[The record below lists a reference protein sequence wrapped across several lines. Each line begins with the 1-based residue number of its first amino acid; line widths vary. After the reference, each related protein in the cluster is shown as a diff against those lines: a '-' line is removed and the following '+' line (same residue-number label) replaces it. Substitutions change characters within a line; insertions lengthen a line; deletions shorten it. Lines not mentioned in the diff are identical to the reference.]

1 MRSVRSP
8 LLAGFG
14 LTLLAAAAAETP
26 DVFSASIKPVLVQN
40 CGACH
45 NPDNPKNRLD
55 FLKASTAD
63 DMNSRRGLWRNVAE
77 QLRNRTMPPAASKL
91 TEDDRLR
98 ISSWI
103 DDRMRQTACSTGDYA
118 GGITI
123 RRLNRREYRNSV
135 RDLLGVDL
143 PVSEIFP
150 ADGSGGEGFDT
161 HGGALY
167 IPPLMMERY
176 LEAAQQALD
185 RAIITPPLNKN
196 FGAFT
201 MEPVAAP
208 GNRTRSLGVGEVLAT
223 TFSTFADGDYN
234 IRVWIDRPKDRER
247 FMLLAVNGNPA
258 GKLIYQRDPAGGPT
272 ARALTVKLARGVH
285 RIELTNG
292 DIPVEMY
299 NLMVDQK
306 LPDPSAEKRVT
317 HFRLFGTE
325 PGEAPV
331 EPRKAAERLLAKFA
345 RAAYR
350 RPVEP
355 EAIAKLMTLYDRAA
369 ERGDPFEE
377 RVKLAMKAAFVS
389 PSFLFQIEAGH
400 DKPGIHPIGQHE
412 LATRLSYFLWAT
424 MPDDD
429 LSRLADEGKLQDPKV
444 LAGQVDR
451 MLDDPRSRAFVNSFV
466 GQWLG
471 TKDLGGRVAPLITEV
486 QHYYTPEVAADL
498 REEPVLLVQ
507 HLLGQN
513 RSLLE
518 MLTADYTFM
527 TERLASFYG
536 YEGQITGLDG
546 NSFRKVTW
554 PDNRRAGVLGLAGVL
569 ALSSHFKQT
578 SPVLRGAWVL
588 ETLLGTRVPLP
599 PPDVPAIDVEPSKN
613 GGLTMRQKLVKH
625 RESPTCASC
634 HNLMDPIGF
643 GLENFDWLGRWRDK
657 DAGQPI
663 DASGV
668 MPSGEKFDGPAQ
680 LREILLKRKEDFVRT
695 FAGKVLGY
703 ALGRSLEDGDQ
714 CTIQRLV
721 DTLAKEGYRA
731 RTLIREVVL
740 STPFR
745 NVNGGIVSSENISR
759 APVRKPKAPT
769 FK

>member
-1 MRSVRSP
+1 
-8 LLAGFG
+8 
-14 LTLLAAAAAETP
+14 
-26 DVFSASIKPVLVQN
+26 
-40 CGACH
+40 
-45 NPDNPKNRLD
+45 
-55 FLKASTAD
+55 
-63 DMNSRRGLWRNVAE
+63 
-77 QLRNRTMPPAASKL
+77 
-91 TEDDRLR
+91 
-98 ISSWI
+98 
-103 DDRMRQTACSTGDYA
+103 
-118 GGITI
+118 
-123 RRLNRREYRNSV
+123 
-135 RDLLGVDL
+135 
-143 PVSEIFP
+143 
-150 ADGSGGEGFDT
+150 
-161 HGGALY
+161 
-167 IPPLMMERY
+167 
-176 LEAAQQALD
+176 
-185 RAIITPPLNKN
+185 
-196 FGAFT
+196 
-201 MEPVAAP
+201 
-208 GNRTRSLGVGEVLAT
+208 
-223 TFSTFADGDYN
+223 
-234 IRVWIDRPKDRER
+234 
-247 FMLLAVNGNPA
+247 
-258 GKLIYQRDPAGGPT
+258 
-272 ARALTVKLARGVH
+272 
-285 RIELTNG
+285 
-292 DIPVEMY
+292 
-299 NLMVDQK
+299 
-306 LPDPSAEKRVT
+306 
-317 HFRLFGTE
+317 
-325 PGEAPV
+325 
-331 EPRKAAERLLAKFA
+331 
-345 RAAYR
+345 
-350 RPVEP
+350 
-355 EAIAKLMTLYDRAA
+355 
-369 ERGDPFEE
+369 
-377 RVKLAMKAAFVS
+377 
-389 PSFLFQIEAGH
+389 
-400 DKPGIHPIGQHE
+400 
-412 LATRLSYFLWAT
+412 

-429 LSRLADEGKLQDPKV
+429 LSRLADEGKLQHPKV

-518 MLTADYTFM
+518 LLTADYTFM
-527 TERLASFYG
+527 TERLASFCG

-680 LREILLKRKEDFVRT
+680 LREILLKRKDDFVRT

-721 DTLAKEGYRA
+721 DTLER
-731 RTLIREVVL
+731 RIEQR
-740 STPFR
+740 
-745 NVNGGIVSSENISR
+745 
-759 APVRKPKAPT
+759 
-769 FK
+769 